1 MAITPTKISP
11 TTSIA
16 VMTSLPS
23 WAAVFTASG
32 ITIAMLTD
40 AEAMGRERSLGVA
53 APGGAGGR
61 PAPRVAAV
69 AAQASPSP
77 GRPSARSCAQWEISA
92 ARSATASTVPASAIR
107 TRPCA

>member
-40 AEAMGRERSLGVA
+40 AEAMGRERSFGVA
-53 APGGAGGR
+53 APGGADGRARAESGGR
-61 PAPRVAAV
+61 RRPGLAV
-69 AAQASPSP
+69 ARQAVGPQLRAV
-77 GRPSARSCAQWEISA
+77 GDQRRQVGDRLDRPRL
-92 ARSATASTVPASAIR
+92 RD
-107 TRPCA
+107 

>member
-1 MAITPTKISP
+1 MLRRRWRSQCVSWPMAITPTKISP

-40 AEAMGRERSLGVA
+40 AEAMGRERSFGVA
-53 APGGAGGR
+53 APAGAGGQARAESGGRRR
-61 PAPRVAAV
+61 PGLAV
-69 AAQASPSP
+69 A
-77 GRPSARSCAQWEISA
+77 R
-92 ARSATASTVPASAIR
+92 
-107 TRPCA
+107 